1 MHVHRH
7 TYRQTSIGG
16 LLLAAVQVAI
26 IAVFGYAIA
35 AFILHL

>member
-16 LLLAAVQVAI
+16 FLVAVQVAI
-26 IAVFGYAIA
+26 IVALGCAIA

>member
-16 LLLAAVQVAI
+16 FLVAPVQVAI
-26 IAVFGYAIA
+26 IVALGCAIA

>member
-16 LLLAAVQVAI
+16 FLVAVQVAI
-26 IAVFGYAIA
+26 IVAFGYAIA